1 MGKIIGII
9 PARWGST
16 RFPGKA
22 LELIAGKPLIQHV
35 WQRCLAAGKLDG
47 VIVATDDMRIAE
59 AAFGFGAEIAM
70 TSSRHPSG
78 TDRIAQV
85 AARLGRDVSHVINI
99 QGDEP
104 TIAPALI
111 DRLAAALKRDRTLQ
125 MITAANLLHAPEE
138 IRNPNCVKVVLAKDG
153 SALYFSRSVIPH
165 PFGLEAGAAG
175 VTFHR
180 HQGIYGY
187 ERRFLAKFVRWQPTP
202 CERAERLEQLRAL
215 EHGVRIRVL
224 VTEFLSLGVDT
235 PEDVRRVE
243 EQLLVG
249 YGGDVLV

>member
-22 LELIAGKPLIQHV
+22 LAAISGKSLIQRV
-35 WQRCLAAGKLDG
+35 WERCLAASKLDG
-47 VIVATDDMRIAE
+47 VIVATDDLRIAE
-59 AAFGFGAEIAM
+59 AAFGFGAEVAM
-70 TSSRHPSG
+70 TSSTHQSG

-85 AARLGRDVSHVINI
+85 AARLGREVSHVINI

-111 DRLAAALKRDRTLQ
+111 DRLAATLKRDRTLQ
-125 MITAANLLHAPEE
+125 MITAANILRDPNE
-138 IRNPNCVKVVLAKDG
+138 IQDPNCVKVVLAKDG

-165 PFGLEAGAAG
+165 PFGMEADAPG
-175 VTFHR
+175 VIFHR

-187 ERRFLAKFVRWQPTP
+187 ERRFLAQFVRWKSTP
-202 CERAERLEQLRAL
+202 YEVAERLEQLRAL
-215 EHGVRIRVL
+215 EHGTRIRVL
-224 VTEFLSLGVDT
+224 VTEHLSLGVDT
-235 PEDVRRVE
+235 PEDVKRVE
-243 EQLLVG
+243 DQLLAG
-249 YGGDVLV
+249 YGSEILV

>member
-16 RFPGKA
+16 RFPGKS
-22 LELIAGKPLIQHV
+22 LTEISGKSMIQRV
-35 WQRCLAAGKLDG
+35 WERCLAASKLDG
-47 VIVATDDMRIAE
+47 VIVATDDIRIAE
-59 AAFGFGAEIAM
+59 AAFGFGAEVAM
-70 TSSRHPSG
+70 TSSTHQSG

-111 DRLAAALKRDRTLQ
+111 DRLATTLKRDRSLQ
-125 MITAANLLHAPEE
+125 MVTAANLLRDVEE
-138 IRNPNCVKVVLAKDG
+138 AKNPNCVKVVLAKDG

-165 PFGLEAGAAG
+165 PFGLEADAPG
-175 VTFHR
+175 VTFLR

-187 ERRFLAKFVRWQPTP
+187 ERQLLARFVRWKQTS
-202 CERAERLEQLRAL
+202 CEMAERLEQLRAL

-224 VTEFLSLGVDT
+224 VTEYLSLGVDT
-235 PEDVRRVE
+235 PEDVKRVE
-243 EQLLVG
+243 EQLLAG
-249 YGGDVLV
+249 YGNDILT

>member
-16 RFPGKA
+16 RFPGKSLA
-22 LELIAGKPLIQHV
+22 TISGKSMIQRV
-35 WQRCLAAGKLDG
+35 WERCLAASKLDG
-47 VIVATDDMRIAE
+47 VIVATDDIRIAE
-59 AAFGFGAEIAM
+59 AAFGFGAEVAM
-70 TSSRHPSG
+70 TSSSHQSG

-85 AARLGRDVSHVINI
+85 AARLGRDVSHIINI

-111 DRLAAALKRDRTLQ
+111 DRLASALRRDRSLE
-125 MITAANLLHAPEE
+125 MVTAANSLRDPAEA
-138 IRNPNCVKVVLAKDG
+138 RNPNCVKVVLAKDG
-153 SALYFSRSVIPH
+153 NALYFSRSVIPH
-165 PFGLEAGAAG
+165 PFGPDAGAPG

-187 ERRFLAKFVRWQPTP
+187 ERKLLARFVRWKPTP
-202 CERAERLEQLRAL
+202 CEVAERLEQLRAL

-224 VTEFLSLGVDT
+224 VTEYLSLGVDS
-235 PEDVRRVE
+235 PEDVKRVE
-243 EQLLVG
+243 EQLLAG
-249 YGGDVLV
+249 YGNDILN

>member
-22 LELIAGKPLIQHV
+22 LTALAGKPLIQHV
-35 WQRCLAAGKLDG
+35 WQRCLGASKLDG
-47 VIVATDDMRIAE
+47 VIVATDDLRIAE
-59 AAFGFGAEIAM
+59 AAFSFGAEVAM
-70 TSSRHPSG
+70 TSSRHQSG

-85 AARLGRDVSHVINI
+85 AARLGRGVSHVINI

-111 DRLAAALKRDRTLQ
+111 DRLAVALQRDRDMQ
-125 MITAANLLHAPEE
+125 MVTAANLLRDPEE
-138 IRNPNCVKVVLAKDG
+138 ISDPNCVKVVLSRDG
-153 SALYFSRSVIPH
+153 YAMYFSRSVIPH
-165 PFGLEAGAAG
+165 PLSPGTGAAA

-187 ERRFLAKFVRWQPTP
+187 ERKFLAQFVRWRPTP

-224 VTEFLSLGVDT
+224 VTEYLSLGVDV

-243 EQLLVG
+243 DLITAG
-249 YGGDVLV
+249 YGENGST

>member
-9 PARWGST
+9 PARWSST
-16 RFPGKA
+16 RFPGKP
-22 LELIAGKPLIQHV
+22 LESIAGKPLIQHV
-35 WQRCLAAGKLDG
+35 WQRCLGASKLDG

-59 AAFGFGAEIAM
+59 TAFGFGAEVAITA
-70 TSSRHPSG
+70 SRHQSG

-111 DRLAAALKRDRTLQ
+111 DRLASALKRDRNLR
-125 MITAANLLHAPEE
+125 MVTAATILRDPAE
-138 IRNPNCVKVVLAKDG
+138 IQNPNCVKVVLAKDG

-165 PFGLEAGAAG
+165 PSGVAAASSG
-175 VTFHR
+175 VVYHR

-187 ERRFLAKFVRWQPTP
+187 ERRFLAQYVRWKPTP
-202 CERAERLEQLRAL
+202 YEQAERLEQLRAL

-224 VTEFLSLGVDT
+224 VTEYLSLGVDT
-235 PEDVRRVE
+235 PEDVPRVE
-243 EQLLVG
+243 ELLLAG
-249 YGGDVLV
+249 YGSDVLV